1 MRTVNAPN
9 CARSMIVFADLGA
22 CERPRPTAGN
32 NVNRLRTA
40 RSFTQE
46 TVAEKADVS
55 RRYLQEI
62 ESGTKLPTVPVLA
75 RLRLA
80 LDCPWDELLKGL

>member
-1 MRTVNAPN
+1 VK
-9 CARSMIVFADLGA
+9 
-22 CERPRPTAGN
+22 
-32 NVNRLRTA
+32 RLRAA

-46 TVAEKADVS
+46 ALAEKADVS

-75 RLRLA
+75 RLRKA
-80 LDCPWDELLKGL
+80 LDCTWDDLLKGL

>member
-1 MRTVNAPN
+1 MRKAATHT
-9 CARSMIVFADLGA
+9 F
-22 CERPRPTAGN
+22 GN

-40 RSFTQE
+40 RSLTQE
-46 TVAEKADVS
+46 ALAEKADVS